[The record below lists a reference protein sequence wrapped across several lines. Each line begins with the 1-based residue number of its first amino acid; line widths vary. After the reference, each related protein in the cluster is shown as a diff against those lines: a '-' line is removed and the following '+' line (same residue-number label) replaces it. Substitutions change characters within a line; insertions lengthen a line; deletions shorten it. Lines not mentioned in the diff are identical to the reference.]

1 MSQYKTGLA
10 STTNGS
16 ATVTGS
22 NTLWSAN
29 VSAGDSFTIAS
40 TGVVYDVASVDS
52 DTQITLSVNYAGAT
66 ASGAVYAI
74 GTSFTVPDNFPEMS
88 QGDIETA
95 TIFTRAMRKIQQ
107 RFNLAGDSALIA
119 TEYASEA
126 SDSADAANTSAV
138 DAAQSATQ
146 SGVFRDQASE
156 ISGLDTV
163 EDAIATALPQA
174 PALLDG
180 LRRSVEAASG
190 GKMSVFYTAKGQP
203 SYFVRIPKFNCED
216 AAPGGEIGTGV
227 LESFKFGAEY
237 DAEIWVG
244 AYAGAVLNGEGVSQP
259 GIPTGNSINYDNA
272 RAVCQACGPG
282 FDLQTHWDWAAIM
295 HWCMANGFEPRGN
308 TNYGR
313 HHIER
318 FETGTRQ
325 DNGVPGDSAG
335 IGNILLGSGPAS
347 WRHDGTMSGISD
359 LVGNVWEWM
368 SGFKAVDG
376 RIFLSSDNEIPA
388 ESGYVDSG
396 FDISESNPWASLDT
410 TGASE
415 ILKRAGIVPKGIND
429 PIGRLYT
436 NLSGERLPIRGGSRR
451 SAGIAGLGALS
462 LSSARASSS
471 SLIGFRPR
479 FRNL

>member
-1 MSQYKTGLA
+1 MPFNTMNPVPSNAGEDLDDNARAFDKAMTSDDPSFVDRLGNARKTWKSIEMQA
-10 STTNGS
+10 SNAAIAAEGS
-16 ATVTGS
+16 AS
-22 NTLWSAN
+22 
-29 VSAGDSFTIAS
+29 
-40 TGVVYDVASVDS
+40 
-52 DTQITLSVNYAGAT
+52 
-66 ASGAVYAI
+66 
-74 GTSFTVPDNFPEMS
+74 
-88 QGDIETA
+88 
-95 TIFTRAMRKIQQ
+95 
-107 RFNLAGDSALIA
+107 
-119 TEYASEA
+119 
-126 SDSADAANTSAV
+126 DAASA
-138 DAAQSATQ
+138 AAEAE
-146 SGVFRDQASE
+146 GYKDQASQ

-163 EDAIATALPQA
+163 DDAIKQA
-174 PALLDG
+174 PALIDG

-190 GKMSVFYTAKGQP
+190 GKMSIFYTAKNQP

-244 AYAGAVLNGEGVSQP
+244 AYTGAVLNGEGVSQP
-259 GIPTGNSINYDNA
+259 GIPAGYSINYDSA
-272 RAVCQACGPG
+272 RAACKACGPG

-313 HHIER
+313 HHDER

-325 DNGVPGDSAG
+325 DNGAPGDIAG
-335 IGNILLGSGPAS
+335 MGNILLGSGPAG
-347 WRHDGTMSGISD
+347 WHHDGTMSGISD

-396 FDISESNPWASLDT
+396 FDISSSNPWASMDT

-415 ILKRAGIVPKGIND
+415 LLKRAGIVPKGIND
-429 PIGRLYT
+429 PIGRLYV
-436 NLSGERLPIRGGSRR
+436 NASGERLPFRGGSRYN
-451 SAGIAGLGALS
+451 SGNAGLGALDLNIARTNS
-462 LSSARASSS
+462 NSA
-471 SLIGFRPR
+471 IGFRPR

>member
-1 MSQYKTGLA
+1 MAFNTGNPVPSNSGEDLDDNAKALDSAVNGETPTFLDRLGKSRKTWKSIESEAANAISSA
-10 STTNGS
+10 SAS
-16 ATVTGS
+16 AS
-22 NTLWSAN
+22 SASS
-29 VSAGDSFTIAS
+29 SAA
-40 TGVVYDVASVDS
+40 A
-52 DTQITLSVNYAGAT
+52 
-66 ASGAVYAI
+66 
-74 GTSFTVPDNFPEMS
+74 
-88 QGDIETA
+88 
-95 TIFTRAMRKIQQ
+95 AMRYK
-107 RFNLAGDSALIA
+107 N
-119 TEYASEA
+119 
-126 SDSADAANTSAV
+126 
-138 DAAQSATQ
+138 
-146 SGVFRDQASE
+146 QASQV
-156 ISGLDTV
+156 SGLDTV
-163 EDAIATALPQA
+163 DDAIKQA
-174 PALLDG
+174 PALIDG

-190 GKMSVFYTAKGQP
+190 GKMSVFYTAKNQP

-259 GIPTGNSINYDNA
+259 GIPAGYSINYDNA
-272 RAVCQACGPG
+272 RAACQACGPG

-313 HHIER
+313 HHDSR
-318 FETGTRQ
+318 YETGTRQ
-325 DNGVPGDSAG
+325 DNGVPGDGSG

-388 ESGYVDSG
+388 ESAYVDSG
-396 FDISESNPWASLDT
+396 FDMPGDDIWAAMVT

-415 ILKRAGIVPKGIND
+415 LLKRAAIVPKGIND
-429 PIGRLYT
+429 PTGRLYT
-436 NLSGERLPIRGGSRR
+436 TITEERLPSRGGSR
-451 SAGIAGLGALS
+451 AGAGSAGLGALN
-462 LSSARASSS
+462 LNNARAASSAN
-471 SLIGFRPR
+471 IGFRPR